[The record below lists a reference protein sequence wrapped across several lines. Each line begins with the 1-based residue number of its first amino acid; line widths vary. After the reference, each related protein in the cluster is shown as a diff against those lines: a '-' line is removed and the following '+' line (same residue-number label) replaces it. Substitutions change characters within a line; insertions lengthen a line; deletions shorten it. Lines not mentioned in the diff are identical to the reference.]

1 MDLTKYSTINIQ
13 QKQHRHYHQQQ
24 QQRSLNSQMSNLTST
39 DIGHTSHN
47 ININQCSMLLSAS
60 AIIPLPST
68 SSITTS
74 TTTTKNLVQESSHL
88 SAENNSTSSLVQLLT
103 SPKTTVLH
111 RPTPIHP
118 IASRLFTL
126 TAKTPALETSLEAP
140 LDLSQS
146 TAARQQ
152 SLINKTQ
159 QQHQLKFLPTCANPS
174 LNSNWIAIKFGAAVG
189 PNRMSYPREF
199 KLMVINYYYT
209 NGQNKYRT
217 CKEFQI
223 TKSMLNGW
231 LQKIDKIRQSRPGS
245 LKSGRSGRKPQF
257 PDIEKQLFHL
267 YHAHLGTGKKV
278 GNRWIRETAR
288 NLAQQQCSEQE
299 LAGMCQFS
307 ERWLSNFKKRYRINL
322 NRDWSSGN
330 SSSGSLGSAESV
342 KSGSSAADS
351 IQQSPAKS
359 DEAAENESMDS
370 DADSVLSDSLETL
383 IDVDDQ
389 MSPDNPLTMLT
400 SGTLPTT
407 QEYVQE
413 ILNKPGQLPIQAF
426 YERFPWLC
434 RKNQTGTE
442 PGRRGRK
449 VQFPGVE
456 KVLFER
462 LQEQQSKGERIS
474 NRWLQ
479 QQARELALQICPEV
493 LQEATKSARCL
504 FSEHWLHNFKKRYG
518 VTLKQTNRHAI
529 NSSKTTEIPSPSTII
544 SQCDSTLTDDQNSIP
559 SINDTT
565 TKPVTDLTTV
575 LQLQNCFLAKYY
587 SQEQGTNAES
597 ATTSLPQ
604 SSYRNIIP
612 ASSASVW
619 YPAPLTQCLL

>member
-1 MDLTKYSTINIQ
+1 M
-13 QKQHRHYHQQQ
+13 
-24 QQRSLNSQMSNLTST
+24 
-39 DIGHTSHN
+39 
-47 ININQCSMLLSAS
+47 
-60 AIIPLPST
+60 LPST
-68 SSITTS
+68 SFAPSTSSHNFVSESMQSSQQTTPTITA
-74 TTTTKNLVQESSHL
+74 TTTT
-88 SAENNSTSSLVQLLT
+88 ATTTSSLVQLLN
-103 SPKTTVLH
+103 SPKATRLY

-118 IASRLFTL
+118 LASGLILSTGTKL
-126 TAKTPALETSLEAP
+126 SELEADHEVP
-140 LDLSQS
+140 LDLSQPATTLGTS
-146 TAARQQ
+146 SSSSASVSAPSPSVRQQ
-152 SLINKTQ
+152 SVIKTQ
-159 QQHQLKFLPTCANPS
+159 RQKTFLPTCANPN
-174 LNSNWIAIKFGAAVG
+174 LDSNWIAIKFGPSVG

-199 KLMVINYYYT
+199 KLMVVNYYYT

-231 LQKIDKIRQSRPGS
+231 LQKIDKIQQSRPGS

-267 YHAHLGTGKKV
+267 YHAHLERGKKV

-288 NLAQQQCSEQE
+288 DLARQQCSERE

-307 ERWLSNFKKRYRINL
+307 ERWLSNFKKRYKINL

-330 SSSGSLGSAESV
+330 SSFGSNESVGSSSSATGSLHP
-342 KSGSSAADS
+342 
-351 IQQSPAKS
+351 SPTKS

-370 DADSVLSDSLETL
+370 DVDSILSDSLETL
-383 IDVDDQ
+383 IDVEDQ
-389 MSPDNPLTMLT
+389 T
-400 SGTLPTT
+400 SSQNRVPTTETFPTT
-407 QEYVQE
+407 QEHIQE

-434 RKNQTGTE
+434 RKNHVGAE

-462 LQEQQSKGERIS
+462 LQQQQSKGERIS

-493 LQEATKSARCL
+493 LKEATKSARCL

-518 VTLKQTNRHAI
+518 VTLKQNNGNRNLSNAPSNVTSGI
-529 NSSKTTEIPSPSTII
+529 TSSAYALQYDSSPTSSSDLSLSNTAK
-544 SQCDSTLTDDQNSIP
+544 SA
-559 SINDTT
+559 
-565 TKPVTDLTTV
+565 TDLTTV
-575 LQLQNCFLAKYY
+575 LHLQNWFLTKYY
-587 SQEQGTNAES
+587 GQEQGTNTS
-597 ATTSLPQ
+597 ATQLDGLVSTSAHP
-604 SSYRNIIP
+604 
-612 ASSASVW
+612 VW
-619 YPAPLTQCLL
+619 YPTPLTQCLL

>member
-1 MDLTKYSTINIQ
+1 
-13 QKQHRHYHQQQ
+13 
-24 QQRSLNSQMSNLTST
+24 
-39 DIGHTSHN
+39 
-47 ININQCSMLLSAS
+47 MLLQRRLQVFLSHFRLLRTS
-60 AIIPLPST
+60 STAITTISTPHTTNPFHGPDQIFCRQRTKLSPST
-68 SSITTS
+68 AASDKDSCT
-74 TTTTKNLVQESSHL
+74 E
-88 SAENNSTSSLVQLLT
+88 T
-103 SPKTTVLH
+103 SPEV
-111 RPTPIHP
+111 
-118 IASRLFTL
+118 
-126 TAKTPALETSLEAP
+126 P

-146 TAARQQ
+146 TSARQE
-152 SLINKTQ
+152 SPIKLQ
-159 QQHQLKFLPTCANPS
+159 QQQQLKFLPTCTNPS
-174 LNSNWIAIKFGAAVG
+174 VNSNWIAIKFGAAVG

-199 KLMVINYYYT
+199 KLMVINYYYS

-330 SSSGSLGSAESV
+330 SSSGSLGSTESV
-342 KSGSSAADS
+342 GSGNSAVDS
-351 IQQSPAKS
+351 IQQSPTKS
-359 DEAAENESMDS
+359 DEAAENESIDS

-383 IDVDDQ
+383 FDVEDQ
-389 MSPDNPLTMLT
+389 MSPNNPLTILT
-400 SGTLPTT
+400 SGTFPAA
-407 QEYVQE
+407 QEHVQE

-434 RKNQTGTE
+434 RKNQTGAE

-462 LQEQQSKGERIS
+462 LREQQSKGERIS

-518 VTLKQTNRHAI
+518 VTLKQTNRNTA
-529 NSSKTTEIPSPSTII
+529 NASKTSEISSPTAA
-544 SQCDSTLTDDQNSIP
+544 SQCDCSLTDDKDSTS
-559 SINDTT
+559 SINGIAP
-565 TKPVTDLTTV
+565 KPVTDLTTM
-575 LQLQNCFLAKYY
+575 LQLQNWFLAKYY
-587 SQEQGTNAES
+587 SQEQGTNAQQ
-597 ATTSLPQ
+597 ATPLPQ
-604 SSYRNIIP
+604 SAYRNTTVP
-612 ASSASVW
+612 LSSSSVW
-619 YPAPLTQCLL
+619 YPAALTRCLL

>member
-1 MDLTKYSTINIQ
+1 MDLTKYSAISVHHD
-13 QKQHRHYHQQQ
+13 QHHHHHQQQ
-24 QQRSLNSQMSNLTST
+24 QQPGLEPQMSDLTST
-39 DIGHTSHN
+39 DTSQVSHKT
-47 ININQCSMLLSAS
+47 ISHYSVLSSATS
-60 AIIPLPST
+60 AIVPLPST
-68 SSITTS
+68 SAA
-74 TTTTKNLVQESSHL
+74 TTKDFEPEDSQL
-88 SAENNSTSSLVQLLT
+88 SPKNNSASSLVQLLT

-118 IASRLFTL
+118 LASRLFTL
-126 TAKTPALETSLEAP
+126 ATKTPALESNLEVP

-152 SLINKTQ
+152 LLIKTQ
-159 QQHQLKFLPTCANPS
+159 QQQQLKFLPTCANPS

-330 SSSGSLGSAESV
+330 SSSGSLGSTESIG
-342 KSGSSAADS
+342 SGSSATNS
-351 IQQSPAKS
+351 IQQSPTKS
-359 DEAAENESMDS
+359 DETAENESMDS

-383 IDVDDQ
+383 IDVEDQ
-389 MSPDNPLTMLT
+389 MSPDNPLSILT
-400 SGTLPTT
+400 SGVFPNA
-407 QEYVQE
+407 QEHVQE

-434 RKNQTGTE
+434 RKNQTGAE

-518 VTLKQTNRHAI
+518 ITLKQANR
-529 NSSKTTEIPSPSTII
+529 NVVSPSKTSEISSPTTA
-544 SQCDSTLTDDQNSIP
+544 SQCDSSLTDDKNCIS
-559 SINDTT
+559 SINGTAA
-565 TKPVTDLTTV
+565 KPVTDLTTM
-575 LQLQNCFLAKYY
+575 LQLQNWFLAKYY
-587 SQEQGTNAES
+587 SQEQGTHS
-597 ATTSLPQ
+597 ATSLPQ
-604 SSYRNIIP
+604 STYRNTMVP
-612 ASSASVW
+612 LSSASMW
-619 YPAPLTQCLL
+619 YPASLTQCLL

>member
-1 MDLTKYSTINIQ
+1 MNV
-13 QKQHRHYHQQQ
+13 QQQ
-24 QQRSLNSQMSNLTST
+24 QQRHHQPQPCLDLQMPNLTSAE
-39 DIGHTSHN
+39 TSQASRN
-47 ININQCSMLLSAS
+47 ISINNCSMLPPAS
-60 AIIPLPST
+60 VVVPLPST
-68 SSITTS
+68 STATIKS
-74 TTTTKNLVQESSHL
+74 LVPEGSQLSPEKSS
-88 SAENNSTSSLVQLLT
+88 ASSLLAQLLT

-126 TAKTPALETSLEAP
+126 TTKTPTLETSLEVP

-152 SLINKTQ
+152 SLIKTQ
-159 QQHQLKFLPTCANPS
+159 QQQQSKFLPTCANPN
-174 LNSNWIAIKFGAAVG
+174 LNSNWIAIKLGAAVG

-330 SSSGSLGSAESV
+330 SSSGSLGSTESV
-342 KSGSSAADS
+342 GSGSSVADS
-351 IQQSPAKS
+351 MQQSPTKS
-359 DEAAENESMDS
+359 DETAENESIDS

-383 IDVDDQ
+383 IDVEDQ
-389 MSPDNPLTMLT
+389 INSDNSLAIFT
-400 SGTLPTT
+400 SGTFPTA
-407 QEYVQE
+407 EEHVQE

-434 RKNQTGTE
+434 RKNQTGAE

-456 KVLFER
+456 KVLFEK
-462 LQEQQSKGERIS
+462 LQEQQSKGERVS

-518 VTLKQTNRHAI
+518 VTLKQTNRNVI
-529 NSSKTTEIPSPSTII
+529 SSSKTSEIILSTTA
-544 SQCDSTLTDDQNSIP
+544 SQCDSSLTGDKNST
-559 SINDTT
+559 SSTNGTAV
-565 TKPVTDLTTV
+565 KPVTDLTTM
-575 LQLQNCFLAKYY
+575 LQLQNWFLAKYY
-587 SQEQGTNAES
+587 SQEQGTNAQL
-597 ATTSLPQ
+597 AALPQ
-604 SSYRNIIP
+604 SSHRNTTVP
-612 ASSASVW
+612 SSSASVW
-619 YPAPLTQCLL
+619 HPTPLTQCLL

>member
-1 MDLTKYSTINIQ
+1 
-13 QKQHRHYHQQQ
+13 
-24 QQRSLNSQMSNLTST
+24 
-39 DIGHTSHN
+39 
-47 ININQCSMLLSAS
+47 
-60 AIIPLPST
+60 
-68 SSITTS
+68 
-74 TTTTKNLVQESSHL
+74 
-88 SAENNSTSSLVQLLT
+88 
-103 SPKTTVLH
+103 
-111 RPTPIHP
+111 
-118 IASRLFTL
+118 
-126 TAKTPALETSLEAP
+126 
-140 LDLSQS
+140 
-146 TAARQQ
+146 
-152 SLINKTQ
+152 
-159 QQHQLKFLPTCANPS
+159 
-174 LNSNWIAIKFGAAVG
+174 
-189 PNRMSYPREF
+189 MSYPREF

-330 SSSGSLGSAESV
+330 SSSGSLGSTESIG
-342 KSGSSAADS
+342 SGSSTTNS
-351 IQQSPAKS
+351 IQQSPTKS
-359 DEAAENESMDS
+359 DEAAENEGMDS
-370 DADSVLSDSLETL
+370 DTDSVLSDNLETL
-383 IDVDDQ
+383 IDVEDQ
-389 MSPDNPLTMLT
+389 INSGNPLTIFT
-400 SGTLPTT
+400 PEAFPNT

-456 KVLFER
+456 KVLYEK

-479 QQARELALQICPEV
+479 QQARELALQICPEI

-518 VTLKQTNRHAI
+518 ITLKQTNRC
-529 NSSKTTEIPSPSTII
+529 TVSPSRTSEI
-544 SQCDSTLTDDQNSIP
+544 SLTTTPSQHDSSLTDDKNSIS
-559 SINDTT
+559 SISNT
-565 TKPVTDLTTV
+565 TKPVTDLTTM
-575 LQLQNCFLAKYY
+575 LQLQNWLLAKYY
-587 SQEQGTNAES
+587 SQEQGTFS
-597 ATTSLPQ
+597 AASLPQ
-604 SSYRNIIP
+604 STHRNTTMP
-612 ASSASVW
+612 LSSTSVW
-619 YPAPLTQCLL
+619 YPIPLT